1 MTRNN
6 AGLFYRGMVISL
18 VILLSGCQAIPETNL
33 ADSRPS
39 ALDRQGSP
47 QFMRQHDSFGN
58 QHFNPMFDAGAWHG
72 FLLPA
77 DNEGHGAFAG
87 PMIIAEEYPVYLAS
101 QLEKLEIVTAEKNYV
116 FSEATSELTAFPGRL
131 QQRYSWPDL
140 TLQLELI
147 FVSDRTAL
155 IRTHIENLTDQE
167 KQLALTWQGALLK
180 QWTAQQTLAERYP
193 DWSPKWQEDKN
204 RLSIELPKI
213 RDTWNLMLSGDSRY
227 VIQRSVQSNTEIH
240 QDAYIS
246 ATNITLK
253 GNDSAQLYTTQ
264 SYVHSDQ
271 EWQKEQ
277 SIVEAMFQRPEKVWL
292 ANRQRWHQ
300 YLTRGI
306 RQQGEAVAGDTIAL
320 KAIETLIG
328 NWRSSAGH
336 ITKDVVTPSV
346 TARWFN
352 GAWAWDSWKHAVAMA
367 RFAPEVAKNNIV
379 AMFDYQ
385 VQSDDAIR
393 PQDSGMV
400 IDAIFYNK
408 DGQRNND
415 GGNWNERNTK
425 PPLASWAVWELYQAQ
440 PDREL
445 IATMYPKLVAYHRWW
460 YKNRDHNQNGLA
472 EYGATA
478 HPLHNDAQGN
488 ILFTLQP
495 QNNTTLATTIKRKCT
510 AQADKGY
517 QCAGLDLYESVLASG
532 EYEALDIGAQHGAG
546 WESGMD
552 NAARF
557 GFITPEQLTDYANL
571 HYQGNLKLARG
582 DWQVRFFENHAD
594 NGQLLGF
601 SINQESVE
609 LNAYL
614 AIEKALL
621 AKMARLLG
629 RDEEA
634 ADWEAGAGR
643 LAQRVNQC
651 FFDAQSGFYY
661 DRQIDS
667 ADENSGEC
675 GGRLLTARGKGPEG
689 WAPLWTGIAKQEQ
702 ARQVADVMLAE
713 HEFNTLIP
721 LGTASQTNPAYHPDI
736 YWRGRVWLDQWYFGV
751 MALQR
756 YGYKQQAEE
765 LASALLKNAQGLT
778 GDAAIRENYNP
789 ETGAMQ
795 GATNFSWSAAHL
807 LMLHHQLSKKDHR
820 INHLL

>member
-1 MTRNN
+1 M
-6 AGLFYRGMVISL
+6 AVSL
-18 VILLSGCQAIPETNL
+18 LVSLSGCQSLRAENL
-33 ADSRPS
+33 ADSRSS

-72 FLLPA
+72 FLLPG
-77 DNEGHGAFAG
+77 DNDSGGAFTG
-87 PMIIAEEYPVYLAS
+87 PMIIAEEYPVYLAR
-101 QLEKLEIVTAEKNYV
+101 QLEQLEIVAGNKKYAFADAV
-116 FSEATSELTAFPGRL
+116 SEHQAFPGRL
-131 QQRYSWPDL
+131 QQHYHWPDL

-147 FVSDRTAL
+147 FISGRSAL
-155 IRTHIENLTDQE
+155 IRTHIENLTGKE
-167 KQLALTWQGALLK
+167 KQLTLTWQGALLK
-180 QWTAQQTLAERYP
+180 KWNTQQTLTERYS
-193 DWSPKWQEDKN
+193 DWSPQWEQDN
-204 RLSIELPKI
+204 NGLSITLPEV
-213 RDTWNLMLSGDSRY
+213 RDTWNLMLSGASRY
-227 VIQRSVQSNTEIH
+227 VIQRSVKSHSEMH
-240 QDAYIS
+240 QDTYKSTAS
-246 ATNITLK
+246 ITLK
-253 GNDSAQLYTTQ
+253 GKSSARIYTTQ
-264 SYVHSDQ
+264 TYIHNEQ
-271 EWQKEQ
+271 EWQQEQ
-277 SIVEAMFQRPEKVWL
+277 PVIKQSFRHPETLWL
-292 ANRQRWHQ
+292 ANRKRWHH
-300 YLTRGI
+300 YLSSGI
-306 RQQGEAVAGDTIAL
+306 AQHQITTVTDQVAL

-336 ITKDVVTPSV
+336 ITRDVVTPSV

-367 RFAPEVAKNNIV
+367 SFAPAVARNNIL

-385 VQSDDAIR
+385 VQADDGIR
-393 PQDSGMV
+393 PQDSGMI

-408 DGQRNND
+408 DRQRGDD

-425 PPLASWAVWELYQAQ
+425 PPLASWAVWEVYQASA
-440 PDREL
+440 DKDL
-445 IATMYPKLVAYHRWW
+445 ITDLYPKLVAYHQWW

-478 HPLHNDAQGN
+478 HPLHNDGQGN
-488 ILFTLQP
+488 IIFDLQP
-495 QNNTTLATTIKRKCT
+495 AANTQLARHAEQQCEIIKEDWYRCSGMT
-510 AQADKGY
+510 F
-517 QCAGLDLYESVLASG
+517 YESVLVSG
-532 EYEALDIGAQHGAG
+532 EYKQLDIGAQHGAG

-557 GFITPEQLTDYANL
+557 GFITSEQLKKYADK
-571 HYQGNLKLARG
+571 HYSGNLKTARQ
-582 DWQVRFFENHAD
+582 DWQVRFFENHAS

-614 AIEKALL
+614 AMEKALL

-667 ADENSGEC
+667 ADDNSGDC
-675 GGRLLTARGKGPEG
+675 DGRLLITRGKGPEG
-689 WAPLWTGIAKQEQ
+689 WAPLWAGIAGKNQ
-702 ARQVADVMLAE
+702 ARKVVQNMLAVD
-713 HEFNTLIP
+713 EFNTLIP

-751 MALQR
+751 MALKH
-756 YGYKQQAEE
+756 YGYTQQAGA
-765 LASALLKNAQGLT
+765 LASALLEHAQGLK
-778 GDAAIRENYNP
+778 GNAAIRENYNP

-807 LMLHHQLSKKDHR
+807 LMLHHQLKHQPE
-820 INHLL
+820 